1 MNNREKFTL
10 LGWVCIIYSFIANF
24 QLTLAII
31 LALVI
36 MVISFGNLTDKHIDD
51 IDDIDDIDGALE
63 MMNTSFDELKDVAVG
78 VFVCVAGFI
87 MLVVAFH
94 KILMV
99 I

>member
-51 IDDIDDIDGALE
+51 IDDIDGALE

>member
-36 MVISFGNLTDKHIDD
+36 MVISFGKLTDKNSDD
-51 IDDIDDIDGALE
+51 IDDALE

-78 VFVCVAGFI
+78 VFVWVSVFI
-87 MLVVAFH
+87 MWVVVFH
-94 KILMV
+94 KILMG

>member
-36 MVISFGNLTDKHIDD
+36 TIMSFGNLTDKNSDD
-51 IDDIDDIDGALE
+51 IDDALE
-63 MMNTSFDELKDVAVG
+63 MLNTSFDELKDVAVG
-78 VFVCVAGFI
+78 VFVWVSVFI
-87 MLVVAFH
+87 MWVVVFH
-94 KILMV
+94 KILME

>member
-36 MVISFGNLTDKHIDD
+36 TIMSFGNLTDKNSDD
-51 IDDIDDIDGALE
+51 IDDALE
-63 MMNTSFDELKDVAVG
+63 MLNTSFDELKDVAVG
-78 VFVCVAGFI
+78 VFVWVSVFI
-87 MLVVAFH
+87 MWMSTA
-94 KILMV
+94 V
-99 I
+99 IIVRTLT

>member
-36 MVISFGNLTDKHIDD
+36 MVISFGNLTDKDS
-51 IDDIDDIDGALE
+51 DDIDGALE

-87 MLVVAFH
+87 MWVVVFH

>member
-10 LGWVCIIYSFIANF
+10 LGWVYIIYSFITNF

-36 MVISFGNLTDKHIDD
+36 MVILFGNLTDKHSDD
-51 IDDIDDIDGALE
+51 IDDALE

-78 VFVCVAGFI
+78 VFVCVAVFI
-87 MLVVAFH
+87 MWVVVFYE
-94 KILMV
+94 ILMG

>member
-51 IDDIDDIDGALE
+51 IDGALE